1 MVQLIPG
8 NANPT
13 MAEIDAFIRESR
25 MTFDGMTALKHVVR
39 EIECKSGVGALLH
52 PAEEYFVSCYAAFLT
67 E

>member
-13 MAEIDAFIRESR
+13 RAEIDAYIRESR
-25 MTFDGMTALKHVVR
+25 ITWDGMISLKNVVR
-39 EIECKSGVGALLH
+39 EIECKSGVCALLH

>member
-13 MAEIDAFIRESR
+13 MAEIDAYIRESR
-25 MTFDGMTALKHVVR
+25 MTFDGMTALKNVVR

-52 PAEEYFVSCYAAFLT
+52 PSEEYFVSCYAAFLT

>member
-13 MAEIDAFIRESR
+13 MADIDAHLLIGADIKR
-25 MTFDGMTALKHVVR
+25 VVR

-52 PAEEYFVSCYAAFLT
+52 PAESYFLEQSAMSL
-67 E
+67 

>member
-13 MAEIDAFIRESR
+13 RDEIDAFIRESR
-25 MTFDGMTALKHVVR
+25 MTYDGMTALKHVVR

-52 PAEEYFVSCYAAFLT
+52 PAEEYFVTCYAAFLT